1 MVTLYGTHFALRP
14 LRMSDLES
22 LLVHI
27 NDRAVARNTLTIPY
41 PCRRREERTW
51 LRGAVHK
58 KKGQVLWAIDVD
70 GRAVGTIGLHHLES
84 RHKAELGYWLGRD
97 YWGQGIVT
105 EAVELVTHYA
115 FSTLH
120 LRRVYAYV
128 FPFNGGSQRV
138 LEKAGY
144 VREGLLRKNVN
155 KKGKILDEIVY
166 AKIRSR

>member
-1 MVTLYGTHFALRP
+1 
-14 LRMSDLES
+14 
-22 LLVHI
+22 
-27 NDRAVARNTLTIPY
+27 
-41 PCRRREERTW
+41 
-51 LRGAVHK
+51 
-58 KKGQVLWAIDVD
+58 
-70 GRAVGTIGLHHLES
+70 
-84 RHKAELGYWLGRD
+84 
-97 YWGQGIVT
+97 VT